1 MLKMSYSGDDD
12 RREKVRVHFQTQ
24 IIVEADAAKIQMNG
38 SSSDLSLNGIFVN
51 TDHKIPLQ
59 SPCRVKILLSG
70 LKPPLFL
77 EMEGRIVR
85 TDASGIAI
93 TFESMD
99 LDSYTHLK
107 NIVRYNVSDPD
118 DVN

>member
-1 MLKMSYSGDDD
+1 M
-12 RREKVRVHFQTQ
+12 E
-24 IIVEADAAKIQMNG
+24 G
-38 SSSDLSLNGIFVN
+38 SSRDLSLNGIFVT

-70 LKPPLFL
+70 MKPPLFL

-85 TDASGIAI
+85 SDASGMAI

-107 NIVRYNVSDPD
+107 NIVRYNVSTPD
-118 DVN
+118 DVT